1 MRARKRAWPASFD
14 RYFKERGE
22 KPAPSNQSV
31 RRKASRGSDKSSSA
45 GTLAPYAGAFD
56 TGMGQ
61 HLQRRIGFGASADR
75 VQELDGLTVD
85 AAISQIVADAVA
97 RPMPE
102 PPHWVD
108 AGLPPD
114 GSSDAVYQAYFD
126 NNVEWGFTYS
136 QEWILSLYEGGLRE
150 RMTLFWS
157 NHFVTEMDVYFFAPM
172 MYRYLTLL
180 RTHALG
186 NFKQM
191 VYDIGI
197 DPAML
202 NYLNGEI
209 SYWWAPNENYAR
221 ELLELFTMGQ
231 FDKFGNAN
239 YTQDDI
245 TELARALTGWGVNYF
260 TFESSFDRGLHDF
273 LRKSIFGVEGSFDYD
288 RVIDLIFEERSEQIA
303 YFVCS
308 KMYAAFVHDEPD
320 DNIVQGLADIFLA
333 NDFEIAPVMEAL
345 LKSEHFY
352 AGDFRGA
359 KIKSPVDMMVGL
371 MHETGVARFKDDAH
385 EVMYWMLR
393 DMGQQL
399 LQPPNVAGWPGYRDW
414 ISTATLPNRWDSSH
428 YLYISV
434 FTGNYITLVPLA
446 QKLVDE
452 NDPLLAFKLPEA
464 LASHFLAV
472 PPDQLGFEASN
483 QDFAGDLVTYP
494 LPQEILDA
502 PQHVRDMAKI
512 FLQGNP
518 WYEWDLHHPAVLFT
532 LLDYLRFL
540 TELPEYQLT

>member
-14 RYFKERGE
+14 RYFKARGE
-22 KPAPSNQSV
+22 KPAQINRP
-31 RRKASRGSDKSSSA
+31 ASIAKRASSTS
-45 GTLAPYAGAFD
+45 LAPYQGNFD
-56 TGMGQ
+56 VAMGQ
-61 HLQRRIGFGASADR
+61 HLFRRIGFGASSDR
-75 VQELDGLTVD
+75 LQDIDGLSVD
-85 AAISQIVADAVA
+85 AAISQLVADAVN

-114 GSSDAVYQAYFD
+114 GSSDAVFQAYFD

-136 QEWILSLYEGGLRE
+136 QEWILALYEGGLRE
-150 RMTLFWS
+150 QMTLFWS
-157 NHFVTEMDVYFFAPM
+157 NHFVTEIDTYFFAPM
-172 MYRYLTLL
+172 AYRYLTLL

-191 VYDIGI
+191 VYEIGI

-231 FDKFGNAN
+231 YDKDGNEN

-245 TELARALTGWGVNYF
+245 TELARALTGWGIDYSNF
-260 TFESSFDRGLHDF
+260 NAFFDLGLHDF
-273 LRKSIFGVEGSFDYD
+273 LRKTIFGETGAFDYD
-288 RVIDLIFEERSEQIA
+288 RVIDLIFEQRSEQIA

-308 KMYAAFVHDEPD
+308 KIYAAFVHDAPD
-320 DNIVQGLADIFLA
+320 DAIVQGLADIFLA
-333 NDFEIAPVMEAL
+333 NDFEIAPVVEAL

-352 AGDFRGA
+352 DAEFRGA

-371 MHETGVARFKDDAH
+371 MHETDAFRFASNAH
-385 EVMYWMLR
+385 EIMYWMLR

-414 ISTATLPNRWDSSH
+414 ISTATLPDRWENAH
-428 YLYISV
+428 YLYINV
-434 FTGNYITLVPLA
+434 LTGNYVNLVPLA
-446 QKLVDE
+446 LKLVDS
-452 NDPLLAFKLPEA
+452 NDPMIAFKLPAA

-472 PPDQLGFEASN
+472 PPDQLGFESPA
-483 QDFAGDLVTYP
+483 QGFAGDLVTYP
-494 LPQEILDA
+494 IPQEIMDG
-502 PQHVRDMAKI
+502 PQHVRDLAKI
-512 FLQGNP
+512 FLQGIP
-518 WYEWDLHHPAVLFT
+518 WYEWSLSHPAIVFN
-532 LLDYLRFL
+532 LLDYLQFM
-540 TELPEYQLT
+540 TELPEYQLS